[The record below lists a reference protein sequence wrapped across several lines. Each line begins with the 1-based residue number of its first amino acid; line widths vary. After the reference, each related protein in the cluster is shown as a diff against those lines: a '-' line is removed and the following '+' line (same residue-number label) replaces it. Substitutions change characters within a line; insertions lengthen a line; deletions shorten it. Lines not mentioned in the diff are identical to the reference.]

1 MVSGCRGGNSV
12 NKKIKVMKKVV
23 KRGRPS
29 KKSIVSSK
37 LVSTWRPELVKMDNV
52 EFNKDL
58 FVPMPTGKKID
69 DLLSSEGGLMK
80 GTNFAFIGDPGVGK
94 TTVILDVLAD
104 LQAKGQK
111 VLFISGEMNSID
123 MHGYVRRFPKFGQVP
138 ILFLGDYIEKDP
150 MVVLKSVLTEG
161 FDVVMIDSMAEV
173 CVNIV
178 DFHGGTNKNAES
190 QVLNVLEKHNKGGNK
205 AELNTTFLIIQQVT
219 KAGTFAGSNR
229 FKHMLTGMARMQ
241 FVEGGRCISF
251 SKNRRGGQMDRLFF
265 RVDTT
270 KNVSWLHTEANNAE

>member
-1 MVSGCRGGNSV
+1 M
-12 NKKIKVMKKVV
+12 KVMKNKV
-23 KRGRPS
+23 KRGRPVGS
-29 KKSIVSSK
+29 KKKIVVGGGSV
-37 LVSTWRPELVKMDNV
+37 VSTWKPKTVMMDDL
-52 EFNKDL
+52 EFNKNL

-69 DLLSSEGGLMK
+69 SLLSSEGGLMK
-80 GTNFAFIGDPGVGK
+80 GCNFAFIGDPGVGK
-94 TTVILDVLAD
+94 TTVILDILAD
-104 LQAKGQK
+104 LQKKGQK

-123 MHGYVRRFPKFGQVP
+123 MHGYVKRFPKFGQVP

-150 MVVLKSVLTEG
+150 MVILKSILTEG
-161 FDVVMIDSMAEV
+161 YDVVMIDSMAEV
-173 CVNIV
+173 CTNIV

-190 QVLNVLEKHNKGGNK
+190 QVLNLLEVHNKGGNK
-205 AELNTTFLIIQQVT
+205 ENLNTTFLIIQQVT

-265 RVDTT
+265 SVATSN
-270 KNVSWLHTEANNAE
+270 NVGWLHTEGINAE

>member
-1 MVSGCRGGNSV
+1 
-12 NKKIKVMKKVV
+12 MKKVV
-23 KRGRPS
+23 KRGRPVGSS

-37 LVSTWRPELVKMDNV
+37 LISTWKPELVKMDDIS
-52 EFNKDL
+52 FNKDL
-58 FVPMPTGKKID
+58 FVPMPTGRKID

-104 LQAKGQK
+104 LQSKGQK

-123 MHGYVRRFPKFGQVP
+123 MHGYVKRFPKFGQVP

-150 MVVLKSVLTEG
+150 MVILKSVLTEG

-173 CVNIV
+173 CTNIV

-205 AELNTTFLIIQQVT
+205 AGLNTSFLIIQQVT

-270 KNVSWLHTEANNAE
+270 KDVSWLHTEANNIEN